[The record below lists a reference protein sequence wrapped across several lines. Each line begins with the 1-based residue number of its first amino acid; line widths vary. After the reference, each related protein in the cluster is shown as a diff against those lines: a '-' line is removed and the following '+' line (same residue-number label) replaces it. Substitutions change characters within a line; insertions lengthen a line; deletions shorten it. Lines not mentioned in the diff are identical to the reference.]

1 MNEIITNITH
11 LFQDIKCDFNFL
23 WNFKLRGNTVEII
36 TPFSTLARN
45 TLSVFITQRENRF
58 IVSDGRRLFDNIE
71 ENNFEINRR
80 NAVYLD
86 EIASI
91 YEVKKTTE
99 NHLYFK
105 STDNIKLISS
115 YIYDIVFFQ
124 KAVFD
129 NIFADEMFFLSEVQD
144 GWFSTR
150 MNNLLSKKIDEN
162 KKHNRLFSVPKG
174 HPLMKVA
181 GFNTVLQYQ
190 GCATLWAAMYIT
202 GSTQGVYAD
211 HICRANTGFMYVKNE
226 TTLNCQVKLAAI
238 FDEDAKGNDSQ
249 YERIK
254 FAKSVMNNSF
264 SFSRYTYLDFNAID
278 DLSKLYESA

>member
-1 MNEIITNITH
+1 MNDITANAEH
-11 LFQDIKCDFNFL
+11 LFRGIKCDFNSL

-45 TLSVFITQRENRF
+45 TVSVFITQRENRF

-71 ENNFEINRR
+71 ENDFAINRR
-80 NAVYLD
+80 DTVYLE
-86 EIASI
+86 EIASL
-91 YEVKKTTE
+91 YKVKKTNE
-99 NHLYFK
+99 NNIYFK

-129 NIFADEMFFLSEVQD
+129 NIFADEVFFASEVQEHL
-144 GWFSTR
+144 FSTK
-150 MNNLLSKKIDEN
+150 MNNLLLKKIDEN
-162 KKHNRLFSVPKG
+162 QKQNRLFSVQKG
-174 HPLMKVA
+174 HPLMRVA

-190 GCATLWAAMYIT
+190 GCTTLWAAMYIT

-226 TTLNCQVKLAAI
+226 TSLRSQVKLAAI
-238 FDEDAKGNDSQ
+238 FDEEAKGNDSQ

-254 FAKSVMNNSF
+254 FAKSVMDNSF
-264 SFSRYTYLDFNAID
+264 SFSRYTYSDFNSID